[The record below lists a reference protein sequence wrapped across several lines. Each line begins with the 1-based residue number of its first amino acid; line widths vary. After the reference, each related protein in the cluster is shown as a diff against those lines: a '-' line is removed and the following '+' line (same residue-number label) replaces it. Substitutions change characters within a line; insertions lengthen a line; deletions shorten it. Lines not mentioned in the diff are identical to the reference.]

1 VGRAE
6 EDSQLSRGSEN
17 TCSPAGKLHAHP
29 SIPRAAV
36 VARCQVNEA
45 ALKTRR
51 LPVCA
56 VVDGVVWQCFLG
68 VGMHHISSTQIRT
81 VAFFL
86 LQQQSSRVGKL
97 LRCRRPAGVR
107 SREISRKH
115 PPFRIRVGMQGWACP
130 RRLIL
135 PFPEMKVSHLYSPSS
150 SLYFSKKLY

>member
-81 VAFFL
+81 VAFFFSRGEPAPLQTAGRGSVARNFQEAPPLPYKGRHARMGLSPLPDLAISGNESESSIL
-86 LQQQSSRVGKL
+86 LA
-97 LRCRRPAGVR
+97 AGFIFQR
-107 SREISRKH
+107 N
-115 PPFRIRVGMQGWACP
+115 
-130 RRLIL
+130 
-135 PFPEMKVSHLYSPSS
+135 Y
-150 SLYFSKKLY
+150 